1 MRSIWH
7 WPFHGGSSGQ
17 SQAARAERS
26 ANRLGDVRTREQLY
40 EHYLIE
46 RELADRLRLAPR
58 SQRRGLYCEVY
69 DELFR
74 RVRHHPQLNDVN
86 RAPRQREID
95 GLLALL
101 RGFLARSTVLMEIG
115 AGDCALAIRAAAIVK
130 QVYAV
135 DVSEQITCGVSCP
148 ANFRLVLSDGCSIP
162 VPEGSINV
170 AISNQ
175 LMEHLHPDDAR
186 EQLHNIYRSLAP
198 GGVYICITPNRVYG
212 PHDVSMHFDEVAT
225 GFHLLEYSA
234 VDMRRLFA
242 SAGFSEMRCY
252 AGARGI
258 FLRVPFLLIQV
269 VEAIFGALPRGHGKR
284 IAETGPMRALLGL
297 RVAAIKP
304 VADQRQS

>member
-7 WPFHGGSSGQ
+7 WPIHGGNGGH
-17 SQAARAERS
+17 SQAACVERS
-26 ANRLGDVRTREQLY
+26 AHRFGDMRTREQLQ

-74 RVRHHPQLNDVN
+74 RVRHHPQLHGANG
-86 RAPRQREID
+86 APRQREVD

-101 RGFLARSTVLMEIG
+101 RSFLTSSTVLMEVG
-115 AGDCALAIRAAAIVK
+115 AGDCELAIRAAAIVK
-130 QVYAV
+130 QVYAI
-135 DVSEQITCGVSCP
+135 DVSEQITRGVTCP

-162 VPEGSINV
+162 VPEGSVDV
-170 AISNQ
+170 AVSNQ

-198 GGVYICITPNRVYG
+198 GGVYMCITPNRVYG
-212 PHDVSMHFDEVAT
+212 PHDVSKYFDPVAT
-225 GFHLLEYSA
+225 GFHLLEYTA
-234 VDMRRLFA
+234 RDIRRLFA
-242 SAGFSEMRCY
+242 SAGFSEMRFY

-258 FLRVPFLLIQV
+258 FLRVPFWLIAL
-269 VEAIFGALPRGHGKR
+269 VEAILGAFPRGHGKR
-284 IAETGPMRALLGL
+284 IAQTGPMRALLGL
-297 RVAAIKP
+297 RVAAMRP
-304 VADQRQS
+304 RQG

>member
-7 WPFHGGSSGQ
+7 WPIYGGGSGR

-26 ANRLGDVRTREQLY
+26 AHRLGDVRTREQLY

-74 RVRHHPQLNDVN
+74 RVPHHPQLHDVD

-95 GLLALL
+95 GLLVLL
-101 RGFLARSTVLMEIG
+101 RGFLTSSTVLMEIG
-115 AGDCALAIRAAAIVK
+115 AGDCELAIRAAATVK

-135 DVSEQITCGVSCP
+135 DVSEQITRGVSCP

-162 VPEGSINV
+162 VPEGSIDV
-170 AISNQ
+170 AVSNQ

-198 GGVYICITPNRVYG
+198 GGVYMCITPNRVYG
-212 PHDVSMHFDEVAT
+212 PHDVSKYFDQVAT
-225 GFHLLEYSA
+225 GFHLLEYTA
-234 VDMRRLFA
+234 RDIRRLFA
-242 SAGFSEMRCY
+242 SVGFSEIRFY
-252 AGARGI
+252 AGARGL
-258 FLRVPFLLIQV
+258 FLRVPFWLIAL
-269 VEAIFGALPRGHGKR
+269 VETILGAFPRGYGKR
-284 IAETGPMRALLGL
+284 VAETGPMRALLGL
-297 RVAAIKP
+297 RVAAMKP
-304 VADQRQS
+304 RKG